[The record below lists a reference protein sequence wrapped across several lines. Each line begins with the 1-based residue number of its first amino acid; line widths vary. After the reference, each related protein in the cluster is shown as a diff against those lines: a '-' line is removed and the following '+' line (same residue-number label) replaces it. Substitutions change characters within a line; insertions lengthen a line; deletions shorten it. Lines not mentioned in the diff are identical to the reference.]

1 MYAKY
6 VYLQMKGA
14 IIAINQLHNL
24 HIKSINIYTY
34 EEMYV

>member
-24 HIKSINIYTY
+24 HKKYFKIY
-34 EEMYV
+34 